1 MPSLNE
7 QAEAIANQYL
17 AGIPPTY
24 DGRYSEIAEPAVV
37 KTLLRAFSSGM
48 KPDKASVAAGIH
60 PRTLSRWMAR
70 ADEEPDSAFAS
81 FAIAL
86 KSAREQGMLRRLEQI
101 EAHGNSDAKQWTA
114 LAWINE
120 RTDPESFALRK
131 DESAGPKVIVQ
142 IGVKDSDVQV
152 QISASESLSPVSHKE
167 LGQ

>member
-1 MPSLNE
+1 MPSLQD

-37 KTLLRAFSSGM
+37 QTLLKAFSSGL
-48 KPDKASVAAGIH
+48 KPEKAALAAGLH
-60 PRTLSRWMAR
+60 PRTVQRWMER
-70 ADEEPDSAFAS
+70 AEAEPDSAFAS
-81 FAIAL
+81 FATAL
-86 KSAREQGMLRRLEQI
+86 KSAREQGMLRRLEKI
-101 EAHGNSDAKQWTA
+101 EEHGNSDAKQWTA

-131 DESAGPKVIVQ
+131 EESNGPRVVVQ

-152 QISASESLSPVSHKE
+152 QIGSVPHLRLFHAMS
-167 LGQ
+167 